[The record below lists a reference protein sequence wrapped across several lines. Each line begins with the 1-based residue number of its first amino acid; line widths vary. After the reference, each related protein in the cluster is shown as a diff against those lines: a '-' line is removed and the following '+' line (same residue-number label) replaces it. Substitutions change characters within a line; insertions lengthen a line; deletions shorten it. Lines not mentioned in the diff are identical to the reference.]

1 MAYIWN
7 TEDGNVKMELDYHKK
22 NVLCITYSP
31 CNFYVATASEDETGV
46 IWNLTD
52 GTIERI
58 LFLDGIGMS
67 YI

>member
-7 TEDGNVKMELDYHKK
+7 TEDGNVLMELDYHKK

-31 CNFYVATASEDETGV
+31 CNFYVATASEDETAV

-52 GTIERI
+52 GTI
-58 LFLDGIGMS
+58 
-67 YI
+67 